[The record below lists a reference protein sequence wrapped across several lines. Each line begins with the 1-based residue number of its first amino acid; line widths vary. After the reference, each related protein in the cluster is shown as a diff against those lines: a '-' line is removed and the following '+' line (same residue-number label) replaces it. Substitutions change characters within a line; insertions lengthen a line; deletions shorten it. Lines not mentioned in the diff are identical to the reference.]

1 VLCRTCDGR
10 VPGGALECANCF
22 TPAGAYALRNGRRTY
37 PLRTAGRVAAAMV
50 GLSTAVAAAAY
61 LAPVVGVLAPGAA
74 GGYARATA
82 EANLVAFLL
91 AAPTVVVWF
100 HRAHRNL
107 HAFTGV
113 EPSIRSWWASWG
125 WFVPVV
131 SLYLPHSVLAEIADH
146 TLWRDRIRY
155 LAPVWWLSW
164 LTGVVLAVVV
174 EVGGTRAG
182 PLTHFWALV
191 LNTVAGSL
199 LVVLMLRIS
208 RAQEARIAR
217 GAGPPEPIAG
227 LIMTSPVV
235 PVTGRRDR
243 RSVP

>member
-1 VLCRTCDGR
+1 
-10 VPGGALECANCF
+10 
-22 TPAGAYALRNGRRTY
+22 
-37 PLRTAGRVAAAMV
+37 MV
-50 GLSTAVAAAAY
+50 GLSTVVAAAAY

-74 GGYARATA
+74 DGYARTAA

-113 EPSIRSWWASWG
+113 EPTIRCGWATWG

-131 SLYLPHSVLAEIADH
+131 NLYLPHSVLAEIADH
-146 TLWRDRIRY
+146 SLWRDRIRY

-164 LTGVVLAVVV
+164 LTGVVIAVVI
-174 EVGGTRAG
+174 EVGKTPTG
-182 PLTHFWALV
+182 PLTHFWAIV
-191 LNTVAGSL
+191 LNTVAGGML
-199 LVVLMLRIS
+199 IVLMLRIS

-217 GAGPPEPIAG
+217 GAGPPEPIPG
-227 LIMTSPVV
+227 LIMTSPVRPV
-235 PVTGRRDR
+235 PARQLAGSPVTQREPGAPAAPGGATIG
-243 RSVP
+243 S